1 MTGLQSAAVVM
12 SLRRRGIASGCAVC
26 LLLAKVKPPTFE
38 GRNVGVQYEE
48 PAVSLCGVFQGVA
61 VLALS
66 RPCWSAAI
74 KSPPPQSWPRMKP
87 FLWNTTP
94 VCLCCKGRRAYG
106 IAARIYLGFFV
117 WVSKM
122 SKINSNDRPEDPSQL
137 GVSIKQEITCA
148 GSDTE
153 QEPAK
158 SPRASASPRR
168 VYQLTICGVCGK
180 TFSLPWN
187 FTAHQRVH
195 TGEKPYSC
203 RLCGRRF
210 SQLSNQ
216 RSHERTHRDPGPGR
230 AVALLRIPPRPPSQ
244 QHRDPAVY
252 PCQECGRRFVGFGR
266 VPGHQQSQEAVPCE
280 QDSPKETPARP
291 KSGGPPSQYAADPSD
306 VTRIWRL
313 NSKYQTDINTA
324 ASVKNGSS
332 DYSVVY
338 TASASPKPFVCPDC
352 GKTFSLPWNF
362 TAHQRVHTGEKPY
375 SCRLCGRRF
384 SQMSNQRSHERT
396 HRDPGPGR
404 AVALLRIPSGPPASF
419 PCQHCGQIFVGF
431 GGVPGHRSKARTGAG
446 EFPDCGK
453 GHAQFGHFKTHQQ
466 THTGEKPYRCSDCGK
481 SFRHSGTLK
490 AHQRIHDKPYRC
502 SDCGKCFSRVD
513 HLETH
518 QRTHTGEKP
527 YRCSDCG
534 KSFSR
539 LHHFQIHQRIHTGE
553 KPYRCTTCRKCFNNP
568 GSLKVHQRT
577 HTGEKPYRCSDCG
590 KSFSNLGSL
599 KVHQRFHTGEKP
611 YRCSDCGKSFSHS
624 GDMKKHQRT
633 HTGEKPYCC
642 SDCGKS
648 FSRTG
653 GLVSHQQIHKKL
665 S

>member
-1 MTGLQSAAVVM
+1 
-12 SLRRRGIASGCAVC
+12 
-26 LLLAKVKPPTFE
+26 
-38 GRNVGVQYEE
+38 
-48 PAVSLCGVFQGVA
+48 
-61 VLALS
+61 
-66 RPCWSAAI
+66 
-74 KSPPPQSWPRMKP
+74 
-87 FLWNTTP
+87 
-94 VCLCCKGRRAYG
+94 
-106 IAARIYLGFFV
+106 
-117 WVSKM
+117 M

-266 VPGHQQSQEAVPCE
+266 VPGHQCVTKEQSQEAVPCE

-291 KSGGPPSQYAADPSD
+291 KSGGPPSQYAADPSELGAVVVKQEEEEEEEEAGD
-306 VTRIWRL
+306 GEVEGREEGSSHSQTC
-313 NSKYQTDINTA
+313 STQTDQRGSPVPRLASATA
-324 ASVKNGSS
+324 
-332 DYSVVY
+332 
-338 TASASPKPFVCPDC
+338 ASASPKPFVCPDC

-431 GGVPGHRSKARTGAG
+431 GGVPGHRCAG
-446 EFPDCGK
+446 GEETFPHDSLP
-453 GHAQFGHFKTHQQ
+453 
-466 THTGEKPYRCSDCGK
+466 GE
-481 SFRHSGTLK
+481 
-490 AHQRIHDKPYRC
+490 I
-502 SDCGKCFSRVD
+502 
-513 HLETH
+513 
-518 QRTHTGEKP
+518 
-527 YRCSDCG
+527 
-534 KSFSR
+534 
-539 LHHFQIHQRIHTGE
+539 
-553 KPYRCTTCRKCFNNP
+553 
-568 GSLKVHQRT
+568 
-577 HTGEKPYRCSDCG
+577 
-590 KSFSNLGSL
+590 
-599 KVHQRFHTGEKP
+599 
-611 YRCSDCGKSFSHS
+611 
-624 GDMKKHQRT
+624 
-633 HTGEKPYCC
+633 
-642 SDCGKS
+642 
-648 FSRTG
+648 
-653 GLVSHQQIHKKL
+653 
-665 S
+665 